1 MLRNKFKEFK
11 QRINE
16 KKKVRGNKISSPF
29 RVAIVGIDGSGK
41 STIYK
46 QVVKKYKKE
55 YGKKIGNMEL
65 SGYSNSNKLAQK
77 TGKVLDTIGKI
88 PSKKTAFEDIRNT
101 GYYLTFPF
109 FKIMKE
115 KGKKIV
121 IFDRYPRI
129 DLELFKEIYKNKKR
143 TKIFY
148 PLFKTFSGTAY
159 PNIVVVTRRKP
170 EEAIKEI
177 LKRKKRDKHE
187 NLEDLKKMDKAL
199 DTEINK
205 LKKRGIKVIEVDI
218 DKIISEHGKGTD
230 SSEKAAESIKKRIDE
245 LIKKKSLNRWIQF

>member
-1 MLRNKFKEFK
+1 MLRERFNKFKQK
-11 QRINE
+11 INE
-16 KKKVRGNKISSPF
+16 KEKLKKNKSYSPF
-29 RVAIVGIDGSGK
+29 RIAIVGIDGSGK

-55 YGKKIGNMEL
+55 YGKKIGNMKLL
-65 SGYSNSNKLAQK
+65 SYSNSNKLAQK
-77 TGKVLDTIGKI
+77 TGKVLERIGKI
-88 PSKKTAFEDIRNT
+88 PSKKTAFEDIKNT

-148 PLFKTFSGTAY
+148 PLLKTFSGTAY

-177 LKRKKRDKHE
+177 LKREKRDKHE

-199 DTEINK
+199 DDEINK

-218 DKIISEHGKGTD
+218 DKMISKYGKGVD
-230 SSEKAAESIKKRIDE
+230 SSEKAAVSIKKRIDE
-245 LIKKKSLNRWIQF
+245 LIKKKEFK